1 MSALEPGQRERD
13 KEGPF
18 NRMVAIQVDSSD
30 NLEHFDAADKWQ
42 FEPQGDLFLI
52 RNTKDGEYLFAARI
66 LAQSSLDERMQEN
79 RDLCRRM
86 VSTSGDLETLGDSAL
101 WALEPVDSKPC
112 CYRVINVHDDEALY
126 ACRHWAMSAAT
137 SWGER
142 DYSMDRRMI
151 STAPKSEDLM
161 GADIW
166 RIEVAQASREG
177 GPFLGWPCS
186 ER

>member
-1 MSALEPGQRERD
+1 
-13 KEGPF
+13 
-18 NRMVAIQVDSSD
+18 MVAIQVDSSD

-137 SWGER
+137 SWGE
-142 DYSMDRRMI
+142 
-151 STAPKSEDLM
+151 
-161 GADIW
+161 
-166 RIEVAQASREG
+166 
-177 GPFLGWPCS
+177 
-186 ER
+186 